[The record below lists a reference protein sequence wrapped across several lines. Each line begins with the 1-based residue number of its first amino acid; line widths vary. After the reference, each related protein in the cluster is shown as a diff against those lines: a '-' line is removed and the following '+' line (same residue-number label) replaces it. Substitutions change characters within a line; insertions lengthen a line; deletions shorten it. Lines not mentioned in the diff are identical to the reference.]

1 MIDRKCTQCKNKA
14 NIQFNSIN
22 VHWCMEV
29 HFDRDE
35 NTDGHNQ
42 NAESNFSPRDYSG
55 KSINQDV
62 LTIINMFDVSGT

>member
-1 MIDRKCTQCKNKA
+1 
-14 NIQFNSIN
+14 
-22 VHWCMEV
+22 MEV